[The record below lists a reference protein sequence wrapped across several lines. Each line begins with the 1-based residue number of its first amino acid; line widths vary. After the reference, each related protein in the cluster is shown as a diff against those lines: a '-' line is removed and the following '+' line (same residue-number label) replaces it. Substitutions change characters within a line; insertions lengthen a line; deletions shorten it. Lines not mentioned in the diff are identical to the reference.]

1 MMSQISTI
9 VIYSYEFYII
19 TGRNRCNGVV
29 VTHLD
34 HGRNFGCESRHIPRM
49 KWSASGLFICD
60 SFVFVGQQFD
70 IHTTNCYC
78 CCCCCC
84 LQSKSDSTRLY
95 TISTTETQT
104 LAIQLKETCRHGD
117 YQDFCDVVY
126 VSRPREMTKR
136 RKRRRR
142 KQKTTTKRSMMRM
155 RRMN

>member
-70 IHTTNCYC
+70 I
-78 CCCCCC
+78 
-84 LQSKSDSTRLY
+84 
-95 TISTTETQT
+95 
-104 LAIQLKETCRHGD
+104 AIHIQQIGIVIVVVAVYSLRVIRH
-117 YQDFCDVVY
+117 VY
-126 VSRPREMTKR
+126 IRFQP
-136 RKRRRR
+136 
-142 KQKTTTKRSMMRM
+142 QKPKP
-155 RRMN
+155 